1 MPEYNRAILLLTLVF
16 IITAM
21 TIRKISFIVIIL
33 IFAYNLNAQN
43 NMKYRRNSLAEM
55 MIYHSEDEFGNEI
68 KEAFLSKP
76 KSDKYDDHNIGFF
89 IINNDS
95 IPNVTKR
102 SHGLVKAQLGKT
114 LNSQDIKKNAAT
126 LEKIV
131 NDAQYAKYMVAKWFG
146 LDLNRQD
153 FNVVNATFNMRLIQ
167 ERGQYNASDIDVE
180 MAQRTTRGVAALSD
194 AGEELIGNT
203 FLLINDMTYV
213 TAEESAALAK
223 GVMNVLGEMTD
234 ILVGGKTGSELAS
247 IGGDIADSFTGFTV
261 KTHSYLFELEWND
274 SIAAIFY
281 NNYYT
286 SVPNPEKIN
295 AFLQDKTTFRLK
307 YVAHEYEYGGKT
319 SLVGKYDRKEL
330 AKMSCTRSI
339 DKNIAALQLAYE
351 DFKVKTPVYQILTD
365 AKGRVEGYAAKIGMK
380 EGITLN
386 SKFQVIQRVEDPKT
400 GKATYKYVASLKPVK
415 NKIWDNRYNAV
426 TEKAEG
432 SQLTATTFKKTG
444 GGEILPGMLII
455 EGKYTKI
462 TE

>member
-153 FNVVNATFNMRLIQ
+153 FNVVNATFNM
-167 ERGQYNASDIDVE
+167 
-180 MAQRTTRGVAALSD
+180 
-194 AGEELIGNT
+194 
-203 FLLINDMTYV
+203 
-213 TAEESAALAK
+213 
-223 GVMNVLGEMTD
+223 
-234 ILVGGKTGSELAS
+234 
-247 IGGDIADSFTGFTV
+247 
-261 KTHSYLFELEWND
+261 
-274 SIAAIFY
+274 
-281 NNYYT
+281 
-286 SVPNPEKIN
+286 
-295 AFLQDKTTFRLK
+295 
-307 YVAHEYEYGGKT
+307 
-319 SLVGKYDRKEL
+319 
-330 AKMSCTRSI
+330 
-339 DKNIAALQLAYE
+339 
-351 DFKVKTPVYQILTD
+351 
-365 AKGRVEGYAAKIGMK
+365 
-380 EGITLN
+380 
-386 SKFQVIQRVEDPKT
+386 
-400 GKATYKYVASLKPVK
+400 
-415 NKIWDNRYNAV
+415 
-426 TEKAEG
+426 
-432 SQLTATTFKKTG
+432 
-444 GGEILPGMLII
+444 
-455 EGKYTKI
+455 
-462 TE
+462 